1 MQKAKLLEA
10 IAGKNRGL
18 LGSQTDKQAILAA
31 VAQLEDRN
39 PTPRPV
45 EATDLLEGN
54 WRLIY
59 TTSRGLLNI
68 DQLPLLKLGQIYQ
81 CVRTSSARIY
91 NIAEVYGLPFL
102 EGFVSVAAR
111 FEPVSERRVKVNF
124 ERSISGLQRL
134 IGYQSPDEFIQQ
146 IEAGKTLP
154 AIDFSI
160 ENRDQK
166 GWLDTTYL
174 DEDLRIGRGNEGSV
188 YVLCQSRCRDSFS

>member
-1 MQKAKLLEA
+1 MNKEKLLEA

-18 LGSQTDKQAILAA
+18 LSSATDKQAILAA

-45 EATDLLEGN
+45 EASDLLEGN

-59 TTSRGLLNI
+59 TTSSGLLNI
-68 DQLPLLKLGQIYQ
+68 DQLPFLKLGQIYQ
-81 CVRTSSARIY
+81 CIRTSGARVY
-91 NIAEVYGLPFL
+91 NIAEVYGLPYL

-111 FEPVSERRVKVNF
+111 FEPISERRIQVIF

-134 IGYQSPDEFIQQ
+134 ISYQSPDEFIRE
-146 IEAGKTLP
+146 IESGKKFP

-160 ENRDQK
+160 QNRDQQ
-166 GWLDTTYL
+166 GWLDITYL
-174 DEDLRIGRGNEGSV
+174 DEDMRIGRGNEGSV
-188 YVLCQSRCRDSFS
+188 FVLTKV